1 MSIKDFNPTLEESL
15 YTVDYFDFFQDKYG
29 NPEGWLRFFV
39 TRFCEELYMLCTI
52 PVQECIKMSLINVL
66 KNTDLTSLRER
77 VQFILYNIRLID
89 DNLHNDNYEFHQ
101 IHNQYNYEFILKK
114 WNVDFKGV
122 YV

>member
-1 MSIKDFNPTLEESL
+1 
-15 YTVDYFDFFQDKYG
+15 
-29 NPEGWLRFFV
+29 
-39 TRFCEELYMLCTI
+39 MLCTI